1 MPNYFEQAV
10 ALEKE
15 SLPEYI
21 PGENMKTGRV
31 DPSTGAVDPNV
42 FTGLPDGM
50 IWLHDLAGRQNVPAF
65 MTLPMRAFLVGADD
79 LVKTGKNVEGDL
91 FAIEPLVLRQ
101 NANTIEQRLQQSFK
115 NTVSPFDGIE
125 GGLVYAASPNA
136 LSVYVGP
143 YEPLGWTGGNLAI
156 DSGDIPANAN
166 EYVWIVVYFTGVYGA
181 APDYVV
187 TSPVVR
193 PNKDDVPIADAFA
206 AVLPD
211 GATRLAGVTL
221 RNGQTTINYTD
232 SRFESLRDYLNREDA
247 GTGGVAV
254 SDGTTDVDPATLLS
268 FDPDYFD
275 VTDGGGEEALVTFV
289 GEAEDIPYDNTASGL
304 AATDVQAAIDEVAQ
318 SAFAHPL
325 TTTGDLLTVSDTPVE
340 NADQS
345 GIDDLGSGATETVI
359 GDCDLTLIVATGGI
373 DIGINVWWSMNQPSV
388 PKNVTLRLRRDSV
401 SGAVL
406 ASNAQGATID
416 SSAGHDRQWS
426 TTYNDNTPTTGRYV
440 LTFQRTAGGV
450 NVISDTR
457 EFSLTAQ
464 SPNPARLAVGN
475 AGQVLKSDGTVPEWG
490 ATAEYS
496 TANVTNPPT
505 DAELDST
512 FGTPA
517 TVGAGFLGVV
527 NDNNGGTNEYLCWS
541 DGANWFYTT
550 GTKAT

>member
-247 GTGGVAV
+247 A
-254 SDGTTDVDPATLLS
+254 
-268 FDPDYFD
+268 
-275 VTDGGGEEALVTFV
+275 
-289 GEAEDIPYDNTASGL
+289 N
-304 AATDVQAAIDEVAQ
+304 
-318 SAFAHPL
+318 PL

-450 NVISDTR
+450 NVFSDTR

-464 SPNPARLAVGN
+464 SPNPARLPISA
-475 AGQVLKSDGTVPEWG
+475 AGQVLKSDGSVPEW
-490 ATAEYS
+490 ASVAEYS

>member
-1 MPNYFEQAV
+1 MNNYFTQAV

-15 SLPEYI
+15 GLPEYI

-31 DPSTGAVDPNV
+31 DET
-42 FTGLPDGM
+42 TGLTDPDVFSGLPAGM
-50 IWLHDLAGRQNVPAF
+50 IWLHTADGRSSVPAF
-65 MTLPMRAFLVGADD
+65 MTLVMRFFLTGADQD
-79 LVKTGKNVEGDL
+79 VKTGTNVEQDL
-91 FAIEPLVLRQ
+91 YATEPLSLRR
-101 NANTIEQRLQQSFK
+101 NANTLEQVLQESFK

-166 EYVWIVVYFTGVYGA
+166 EFVWVVVYFTGVYGA
-181 APDYVV
+181 APAYVV

-193 PNKDDVPIADAFA
+193 PNKGDVPIADAYA

-211 GATRLAGVTL
+211 GAVRLAGVTMK
-221 RNGQTTINYTD
+221 NGQTTINYTD

-275 VTDGGGEEALVTFV
+275 VTDGGSDNALVTFV

-318 SAFAHPL
+318 SAFANPL
-325 TTTGDLLTVSDTPVE
+325 TTTGDLLTVSDMPVE
-340 NADQS
+340 NADRS

-373 DIGINVWWSMNQPSV
+373 DIGINVWWSMNQV
-388 PKNVTLRLRRDSV
+388 GQPKNVTLRLRRDSV
-401 SGAVL
+401 SGAIL
-406 ASNAQGATID
+406 ASDAQGATID
-416 SSAGHDRQWS
+416 SSAGHDRQWN
-426 TTYNDNTPTTGRYV
+426 TTYNDNAPTTGRYV

-450 NVISDTR
+450 NVFSDTR

-464 SPNPARLAVGN
+464 SPNPARLPISA
-475 AGQVLKSDGTVPEWG
+475 AGQVLKSDGSVPEW
-490 ATAEYS
+490 ASVAEYS
-496 TANVTNPPT
+496 AANVTNPPT
-505 DAELDST
+505 DAELDSA

-541 DGANWFYTT
+541 DGANWFFVT